1 VLAGNIKEDA
11 FVDMA
16 KRYLASIP
24 RAVDTKP
31 LSMKDVTELKLQFP
45 TRPVRATVPVNMVE
59 PTSNVQVTFPVQ
71 VLSHPDSLRCL
82 RSVDWA
88 TTGSVSNG
96 HCFGRSFL
104 YLVPSTSF
112 HWTRIHVGPLCCY
125 YCAELWV
132 SPVLCVLWCG
142 AQPRMN
148 TCQGKPTAT
157 HSNPEHLANPQHPM
171 NTWQTPKPTASHE
184 YLANPQQ
191 YLATH
196 PPCVQLPVEGRQEE
210 AHWLSA
216 ICKLLEHR
224 LTEKLRFQAGS
235 IYSVQVS
242 HFFALEAP
250 SRKGTLRGD
259 VAVQFT
265 CSPGSGTELG
275 AAVLQEVAAL
285 QDSGPTEEEVLTALT
300 LERRANELDVESNS
314 WWLGARLSLLS
325 LSLSAVCDCVCVS
338 QRL

>member
-71 VLSHPDSLRCL
+71 VLSHPDSVRCL
-82 RSVDWA
+82 RSVDLA

-96 HCFGRSFL
+96 HCFGRSL
-104 YLVPSTSF
+104 MYLVPSTSF
-112 HWTRIHVGPLCCY
+112 RWTRIHVGTLCCY

-132 SPVLCVLWCG
+132 SPALCVLWCGAVRCG

-148 TCQGKPTAT
+148 TCLGKPTAF
-157 HSNPEHLANPQHPM
+157 HSNPEHLA
-171 NTWQTPKPTASHE
+171 K
-184 YLANPQQ
+184 PQQ
-191 YLATH
+191 HLATH

-250 SRKGTLRGD
+250 SRKGALRGD